1 MLTFAEEILV
11 LLLDDEDGVLL
22 PVGKTALDCAL
33 AGSVLMDLAFANRI
47 DTDPERLVVVSP
59 EPTGNASLDRVL
71 KHIVDREE
79 VQDTKAWIE
88 DLSSEAGTIQEHALA
103 SLVTHGVLERQEE
116 KFLWV
121 FRSRRY
127 PVIDGKVEQEAKK
140 RIADVLFSDEIPD
153 PRDVALICL
162 ADTCNILQTV
172 FDKKEI
178 KRVAPRIEQLRR
190 MDLIGSEV
198 TGAIADIERSI
209 MLAMAYPMR

>member
-79 VQDTKAWIE
+79 VQDTKAWVE
-88 DLSSEAGTIQEHALA
+88 DLSSEAGTIQEDDRDLAVLAFFDVHGLRVPRGHRYRCAL
-103 SLVTHGVLERQEE
+103 
-116 KFLWV
+116 
-121 FRSRRY
+121 
-127 PVIDGKVEQEAKK
+127 
-140 RIADVLFSDEIPD
+140 
-153 PRDVALICL
+153 
-162 ADTCNILQTV
+162 
-172 FDKKEI
+172 
-178 KRVAPRIEQLRR
+178 
-190 MDLIGSEV
+190 
-198 TGAIADIERSI
+198 
-209 MLAMAYPMR
+209 